1 MNYAVV
7 ILIVLVLAGILV
19 FVLAGRKNAG
29 EIKRQDKERVYV
41 KTLSEFLSGAADS
54 CRDPGLKKEIR
65 GLMDLAES
73 SPYRSS
79 EEVKD
84 LEKNALDAAAGLAG
98 AVAAGDSEE
107 IREAIE
113 ETGRL
118 IRMRNH
124 RLIK

>member
-41 KTLSEFLSGAADS
+41 KTLSEFLSGAAAS
-54 CRDPGLKKEIR
+54 CKDPALKKEIQ
-65 GLMDLAES
+65 GLLDLAES

-79 EEVKD
+79 EEVKG
-84 LEKNALDAAAGLAG
+84 LEKNALDAAADLAG
-98 AVAAGDSEE
+98 AVAAGDKEE
-107 IREAIE
+107 IAGKIE

-118 IRMRNH
+118 IRMRNQ

>member
-19 FVLAGRKNAG
+19 FVLAGRKNAS

-65 GLMDLAES
+65 GLADLAES